1 MGQRLNLTIR
11 AKDKDVCNVYMHW
24 SAYTSSTLSTMAE
37 VVNQFKID
45 SINENSSVDEIVASI
60 KKALPGSGL
69 TFDELTKLGKLK
81 DGTLTSIIDCFG
93 IERTNDIYVL
103 ESRIKGVDFAK
114 INFSFFEIET
124 YGLSEAE
131 VRVIK
136 SIFNKCFPNRNDGLI
151 AVTKEGMQ
159 ETIDWEEGRATIN
172 LIEDDYELYFNVYE
186 RYDLNEVL
194 KNPEEFDI
202 TKYKDDLYEKNYKG
216 LPKRIK
222 KVDCDFSEFD
232 YMNVESLHELQKIV
246 SESCDNEIYA
256 TQFNDCLVFWTE

>member
-1 MGQRLNLTIR
+1 MGQGLNLTIR
-11 AKDKDVCNVYMHW
+11 AKEKDICNVYMHY
-24 SAYTSSTLSTMAE
+24 SANTSSTLDVMIE

-45 SINENSSVDEIVASI
+45 SINENSTVDEIVESI

-69 TFDELTKLGKLK
+69 TFDELIKLGKLK

-93 IERTNDIYVL
+93 IERTNDICVL

-114 INFSFFEIET
+114 INFSFFELYA
-124 YGLSEAE
+124 YGLSGADAGA
-131 VRVIK
+131 VK
-136 SIFNKCFPNRNDGLI
+136 KIFNKCFPDRSDGLI

-159 ETIDWEEGRATIN
+159 DTVDWEEGRATIN
-172 LIEDDYELYFNVYE
+172 LIEDDYELYFNVN
-186 RYDLNEVL
+186 RCLNLNEVF

-222 KVDCDFSEFD
+222 KVDCDFADFD
-232 YMNVESLHELQKIV
+232 YMNIKSLLELKKIV
-246 SESCDNEIYA
+246 SESCDNETYA
-256 TQFNDCLVFWTE
+256 TQFNDCLVFWTK